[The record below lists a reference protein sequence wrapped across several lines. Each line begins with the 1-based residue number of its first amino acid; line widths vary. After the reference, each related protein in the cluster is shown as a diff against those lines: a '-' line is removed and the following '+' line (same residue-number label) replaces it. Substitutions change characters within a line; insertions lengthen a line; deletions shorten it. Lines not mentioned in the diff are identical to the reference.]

1 MSGYV
6 QTNQIVILP
15 DDDLDI
21 SENDTGKIFIGPQ
34 ATIAPTNFTLPLP
47 SPGLH
52 YKFINGAPLALAQSV
67 QINTNGAAG
76 ILYGSVITGPTGGI
90 AFLAVSAN
98 TQIRFLAATSVLGDT
113 IELSSDGTNWYVN
126 GISRVAGGITIT

>member
-1 MSGYV
+1 MSGHV

-15 DDDLDI
+15 DEDLDI
-21 SENDTGKIFIGPQ
+21 SETDTGKIFIGPQ
-34 ATIAPTNFTLPLP
+34 ATIAPTPK
-47 SPGLH
+47 SGLH

-67 QINTNGAAG
+67 QINTNAAAG

-126 GISRVAGGITIT
+126 GISRVAGGITVT